1 MDSDQMNAWVARGLG
16 EPRDV
21 MEIAQMKI
29 PSPSAGQIRI
39 KVEATG
45 LNFPDLLQLRGG
57 YQVKPTFP
65 LVVGSE
71 VAGTIDAVGAD
82 LSPDMVGQRVAATVS
97 GGLAAYA
104 LATPGVIHGLTG
116 DISFEKAAAL
126 LSNYTTT
133 YYALHDRGALAR
145 DETLLVTAAAGGVGS
160 AAVQLGLA
168 AGARVIAAVGSAEKA
183 EFCRNLGVDEVI
195 NYSEE
200 DLVERVRDLTDDNG
214 ADVVY
219 DPVGGDIFDAAR
231 RVVAFDGRYLI
242 IGFTSGRI
250 PSAPANHVLLKNYSL
265 VGVHWGA
272 AIARTPQRMPEIYQ
286 ELLKLF
292 DDGKLDPPLFRNS
305 GAQFSEAAELLA
317 SLGDRSTTGKV
328 VITAN

>member
-1 MDSDQMNAWVARGLG
+1 MDSDQMNAWVARDLG

-21 MEIAQMKI
+21 MHIEQMDI
-29 PSPSAGQIRI
+29 PSPGAEQLRI

-57 YQVKPTFP
+57 YQVRPTFP

-82 LSPDMVGQRVAATVS
+82 LPGDLVGKRVAATVS
-97 GGLAAYA
+97 GGLASYA
-104 LATPGVIHGLTG
+104 LTTLGAIHELTSE
-116 DISFEKAAAL
+116 ISYEKAAAL

-133 YYALHDRGALAR
+133 YYALHDRGNLASG
-145 DETLLVTAAAGGVGS
+145 ETLLVTAAAGGVGS

-195 NYSEE
+195 NYTEE
-200 DLVERVRDLTDDNG
+200 DLVERVRDLTEGNG

-231 RVVAFDGRYLI
+231 RAVAFDGRYLI

-250 PSAPANHVLLKNYSL
+250 PSAPANHILLKNYSL

-272 AIARTPQRMPEIYQ
+272 AAARMPHRMSEIYQ
-286 ELLKLF
+286 ALLRLF
-292 DDGKLDPPLFRNS
+292 DEGKLDPPLFRNS
-305 GAQFSEAAELLA
+305 AAPFLEAASLLA

-328 VITAN
+328 VIAAS

>member
-1 MDSDQMNAWVARGLG
+1 MDNGQMNAWVANDLG

-21 MEIAQMKI
+21 MRIEQMPI
-29 PSPSAGQIRI
+29 PSPRPHQLRI

-57 YQVKPTFP
+57 YQVRPAFP

-71 VAGTIDAVGAD
+71 VAGTIDAVGEELSSD
-82 LSPDMVGQRVAATVS
+82 LVGTKVAATVS

-104 LATPGVIHGLTG
+104 LTTLDSVHFLGD
-116 DISFEKAAAL
+116 DISPEQAAAL

-133 YYALHDRGALAR
+133 YYALHDRGALKAG
-145 DETLLVTAAAGGVGS
+145 ETLLVTAAAGGVGS

-183 EFCRNLGVDEVI
+183 AFCRDLGVEDVI
-195 NYSEE
+195 NYTEE
-200 DLVERVRDLTDDNG
+200 DLVERVKALTNDDG

-272 AIARTPQRMPEIYQ
+272 AAARNPKRMPEIYQ
-286 ELLKLF
+286 ELLRLF
-292 DDGKLDPPLFRNS
+292 SDGKLDPPLFR
-305 GAQFSEAAELLA
+305 GAAAPFSEAADLLA

-328 VITAN
+328 VISAS